1 MEKQRSRYILTMD
14 MYIYAESDEDA
25 IRKSQEI
32 VEKEKDQYDN
42 QAQVLT
48 VHKAPFGTM
57 QAKTIYKK

>member
-1 MEKQRSRYILTMD
+1 